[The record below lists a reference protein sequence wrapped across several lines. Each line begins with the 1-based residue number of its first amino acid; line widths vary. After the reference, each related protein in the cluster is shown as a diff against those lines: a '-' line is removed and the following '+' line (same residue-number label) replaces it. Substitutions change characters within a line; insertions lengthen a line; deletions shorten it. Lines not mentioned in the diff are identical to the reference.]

1 MGDHTK
7 RARDHFLNP
16 RNVGEIK
23 DPDGVGEAG
32 SLGFGDA
39 VRITFKLDEN
49 RRIQEVRFKAFGG
62 ISVIASISALTEM
75 IKGMTLEEAARINNL
90 DIANYLGVSPK
101 EKIAYS
107 TMGREALGA
116 AIANYRSQRVQRED
130 SEVVCTCFGIV
141 DNEIARVVRD
151 NDLDT
156 VEQVT
161 YYAKAGG
168 GCGECHPK
176 IEATVK
182 KTREG
187 KQQGLRTGLKKKQL
201 TNVQKMKL
209 IEETLQR
216 EIIPALRADRGDLEL
231 IDIQGNK
238 VYVALRGSCSSCH
251 ASEFTIKHYVET
263 KLKEFVWDE
272 LVVEEVRS

>member
-1 MGDHTK
+1 MEDYTQ
-7 RARDHFLNP
+7 RVRDHFLNP

-23 DPDGVGEAG
+23 DPDGAGEAG

-39 VRITFKLDEN
+39 VRLTFKLDEN

-62 ISVIASISALTEM
+62 MNVIASSSALTEM

-90 DIANYLGVSPK
+90 DIANYLGVTPG
-101 EKIAYS
+101 EKIFYS
-107 TMGREALGA
+107 AMGREALGA
-116 AIANYRSQRVQRED
+116 AIANYRSQRMKKED
-130 SEVVCTCFGIV
+130 SEVVCACFGIV
-141 DNEIARVVRD
+141 DNEIERVVRD
-151 NDLDT
+151 NDLNT

-182 KTREG
+182 KAREG
-187 KQQGLRTGLKKKQL
+187 KQQGLRTGLKKKL
-201 TNVQKMKL
+201 SNVQKMKL
-209 IEETLQR
+209 VEETLQR
-216 EIIPALRADRGDLEL
+216 EIIPALRADGGDLEL
-231 IDIQGNK
+231 IDIQGSR

-251 ASEFTIKHYVET
+251 GSEFTIKHYVET
-263 KLKEFVWDE
+263 KLKEFVSDE
-272 LVVEEVRS
+272 LVVEELGS